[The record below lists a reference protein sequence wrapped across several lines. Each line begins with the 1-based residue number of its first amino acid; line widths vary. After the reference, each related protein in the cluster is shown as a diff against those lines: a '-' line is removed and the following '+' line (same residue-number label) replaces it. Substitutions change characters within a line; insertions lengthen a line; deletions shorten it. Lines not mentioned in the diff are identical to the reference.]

1 MGCGSC
7 RRRKFN
13 NRFDRSQRN
22 RQEHSSQDNTGDDIP
37 YFGRDSLQ
45 RGKNRSSSAKG
56 DSEAGHSYV
65 PEGRRVFPEMTIEE
79 NLNLG
84 AMNPKAREEREEN
97 LKEVYQVFPILKE
110 RRHQLAGTLSGG
122 ELQFLAIGRG
132 MMGSPKMMMIDEPS
146 LGLSPIAINN
156 VFETVKRINQLGKT
170 ILIVEQ
176 NVPRLLKLASYT
188 YVMENGKI
196 VNSGPSEILEK
207 NQYITQSYLGI

>member
-56 DSEAGHSYV
+56 DSEARHSLRSGGQKSV
-65 PEGRRVFPEMTIEE
+65 SRDDDRRELESW
-79 NLNLG
+79 

-122 ELQFLAIGRG
+122 ELQF
-132 MMGSPKMMMIDEPS
+132 
-146 LGLSPIAINN
+146 
-156 VFETVKRINQLGKT
+156 
-170 ILIVEQ
+170 
-176 NVPRLLKLASYT
+176 
-188 YVMENGKI
+188 
-196 VNSGPSEILEK
+196 
-207 NQYITQSYLGI
+207 